1 MKKLG
6 LFFLLVVLS
15 LFSVKAQ
22 TLLSEDFESATSMPP
37 QGWSVIND
45 SQENSHFHWTLY
57 EDDKSAISGKKSARV
72 ECGGYTYDEP
82 IKEEW
87 LITPLLQLT
96 DDSYKVEFKWVGAS
110 AAAIDKQEYDFQVRV
125 QIDGQSSWTT
135 IWSFLNKDQVE
146 DSGIKY
152 PWTGWLKYTS
162 LIDLTNYKGKSI
174 KIAFV
179 HCKLKPG
186 LGVGNDIKVDDILV
200 QKYDPILNPQIESAT
215 STYTFPVSYIG
226 SKKYSEVLSF
236 KNIGSG
242 VLKVTSVSSSNSTD
256 FSTTII
262 PGEVELKKNEEYQFQ
277 LIYQPTLSGAPNTTI
292 KIETNGGTP
301 LEIKVSGSKRILPEG
316 YTYESFEG
324 NVFPPLGWRI
334 EGSGW
339 NVYNAGLSGDR
350 SAVVSICEKSELISP
365 RLNLSGNQEYT
376 VNFDFLEDYEPS
388 SDDGG
393 LPENYFRLYLSTDG
407 GATWGKPLFDNVD
420 LNQVL
425 HKEISLGSP
434 KSDNCYL
441 KWSYTLPGLNLSGG
455 YDELPEYSNV
465 YLDDVVLP
473 PLYGSDKAPSAATGN
488 IPANNATDI
497 YNKNLVLSWGGV
509 LFATNYKVYVGTESN
524 KFDIVNGESTGL
536 NTSYTL
542 NRLDY
547 AKTYYWKVVPS
558 NAAGEA
564 TNVPVWNFTVMADQS
579 VKSYPYIQG
588 FDEKTFPL
596 GWNTTKEGYTRWDLS
611 QFNAFDGNGSAYAG
625 GSTSNSTAI
634 LESPEFVLPTDKEA
648 QITFYWGNGVPAGL
662 QKDPLGTAVNNTT
675 GPNDIDAGYFEIDV
689 DGTWTTLAIMSDKD
703 NVYWVRERVA
713 LDAYKGKTVTFR
725 WRYHVVD
732 GLKSKGV
739 SIDNV
744 KVELIGS
751 ECMAY
756 FNKNEW
762 NAGEVNYLRSFS
774 SKNILSLTNG
784 GSETLKIKNVKFS
797 KENFTTTLQTGITL
811 EANKGTVFAV
821 IFNAGTVASEIKD
834 EMVVSFENG
843 QSVSLPVSGIALPE
857 DVLYYSFE
865 DDEFASTSPK
875 GLTTVDVDAL
885 ATVKPVMINY
895 PKIGTP
901 FAYIVINQKP
911 EPEGADWRNIYPRS
925 GDQLLA
931 AMCDQTHSSSTND
944 WIISGELTAT
954 PESNFRFYGKSYAPK
969 DQFNLHHVSV
979 WVSTTDKN
987 ISSFELVSGNIELP
1001 HKDDY
1006 GFTEFNVDLS
1016 KYAGQKIYVGLQHI
1030 ADKDGFV
1037 AFFDD
1042 FYFEHF
1048 SYDMTGIS
1056 QHSIDNDIRVYPNP
1070 VADVLYVETND
1081 VVKLTVSSLSG
1092 SVVLSE
1098 ENVNSIDVS
1107 SLPVGIYLVTIQTD
1121 DKVQTTRIIKK

>member
-1 MKKLG
+1 M
-6 LFFLLVVLS
+6 LVVLS

-96 DDSYKVEFKWVGAS
+96 DDSYKLEFKWVGAS

-441 KWSYTLPGLNLSGG
+441 KWSYTLP
-455 YDELPEYSNV
+455 
-465 YLDDVVLP
+465 
-473 PLYGSDKAPSAATGN
+473 
-488 IPANNATDI
+488 
-497 YNKNLVLSWGGV
+497 
-509 LFATNYKVYVGTESN
+509 
-524 KFDIVNGESTGL
+524 
-536 NTSYTL
+536 
-542 NRLDY
+542 
-547 AKTYYWKVVPS
+547 
-558 NAAGEA
+558 
-564 TNVPVWNFTVMADQS
+564 
-579 VKSYPYIQG
+579 
-588 FDEKTFPL
+588 
-596 GWNTTKEGYTRWDLS
+596 
-611 QFNAFDGNGSAYAG
+611 
-625 GSTSNSTAI
+625 
-634 LESPEFVLPTDKEA
+634 
-648 QITFYWGNGVPAGL
+648 
-662 QKDPLGTAVNNTT
+662 
-675 GPNDIDAGYFEIDV
+675 DAGASYAD
-689 DGTWTTLAIMSDKD
+689 
-703 NVYWVRERVA
+703 R
-713 LDAYKGKTVTFR
+713 
-725 WRYHVVD
+725 
-732 GLKSKGV
+732 KSK
-739 SIDNV
+739 SI
-744 KVELIGS
+744 
-751 ECMAY
+751 
-756 FNKNEW
+756 
-762 NAGEVNYLRSFS
+762 
-774 SKNILSLTNG
+774 IL
-784 GSETLKIKNVKFS
+784 
-797 KENFTTTLQTGITL
+797 
-811 EANKGTVFAV
+811 
-821 IFNAGTVASEIKD
+821 
-834 EMVVSFENG
+834 
-843 QSVSLPVSGIALPE
+843 
-857 DVLYYSFE
+857 
-865 DDEFASTSPK
+865 
-875 GLTTVDVDAL
+875 
-885 ATVKPVMINY
+885 
-895 PKIGTP
+895 
-901 FAYIVINQKP
+901 
-911 EPEGADWRNIYPRS
+911 
-925 GDQLLA
+925 
-931 AMCDQTHSSSTND
+931 
-944 WIISGELTAT
+944 
-954 PESNFRFYGKSYAPK
+954 
-969 DQFNLHHVSV
+969 
-979 WVSTTDKN
+979 
-987 ISSFELVSGNIELP
+987 
-1001 HKDDY
+1001 
-1006 GFTEFNVDLS
+1006 LS
-1016 KYAGQKIYVGLQHI
+1016 A
-1030 ADKDGFV
+1030 
-1037 AFFDD
+1037 
-1042 FYFEHF
+1042 
-1048 SYDMTGIS
+1048 
-1056 QHSIDNDIRVYPNP
+1056 R
-1070 VADVLYVETND
+1070 
-1081 VVKLTVSSLSG
+1081 
-1092 SVVLSE
+1092 
-1098 ENVNSIDVS
+1098 
-1107 SLPVGIYLVTIQTD
+1107 
-1121 DKVQTTRIIKK
+1121 